1 MSSLFRGN
9 GKTPSVVGVTKCLP
23 ADHIILVLL
32 IISGIVYTVIASL
45 WVRRDY
51 IYKKQIGYN
60 FIKGDIPM
68 DVKSIIK
75 LSAIGF
81 MAGFL

>member
-1 MSSLFRGN
+1 M
-9 GKTPSVVGVTKCLP
+9 
-23 ADHIILVLL
+23 
-32 IISGIVYTVIASL
+32 ASL

-51 IYKKQIGYN
+51 LYKKEIGYN

-68 DVKSIIK
+68 DVKSVLK

-81 MAGFL
+81 MAGFLQAGFGIGSAFVVSPALFMFD